1 MDQFGLLPRLVL
13 GSQSKLIYYWKWVK
27 QYNSSNLRM
36 DRRVDPQLFFFL
48 LVFIYKIYILYI
60 YIYLYNIEKLL
71 FLNIQK
77 KLKVKK
83 ETKKDKGILEIY

>member
-1 MDQFGLLPRLVL
+1 
-13 GSQSKLIYYWKWVK
+13 
-27 QYNSSNLRM
+27 M

-48 LVFIYKIYILYI
+48 LFFIYKIYILYI

>member
-1 MDQFGLLPRLVL
+1 
-13 GSQSKLIYYWKWVK
+13 
-27 QYNSSNLRM
+27 M